1 MATPKVRETVEEFYY
16 AMLPASG
23 NESGTG
29 DLYFW
34 FSNTARRGMPS
45 DYGWSTRPEDV
56 IHGYA
61 TKEILLDFLHTTLA
75 LDIDRGT
82 CSSLIAYSHGQEAAG
97 PPAWGHS
104 WVGAGCPGSGLKDNI
119 LQPAAL
125 RRTEQPRTWTPW
137 SHIGLRRW
145 KRLGGKTGPWGWSR
159 VWAVLGR
166 GPGCAGQGPG

>member
-1 MATPKVRETVEEFYY
+1 MSSGWHLTVHGAE
-16 AMLPASG
+16 PA
-23 NESGTG
+23 
-29 DLYFW
+29 
-34 FSNTARRGMPS
+34 
-45 DYGWSTRPEDV
+45 
-56 IHGYA
+56 GY
-61 TKEILLDFLHTTLA
+61 LLRVPAVQGGSPRLLRSVSPHY
-75 LDIDRGT
+75 
-82 CSSLIAYSHGQEAAG
+82 SSLIAYSHGQEAAG

>member
-1 MATPKVRETVEEFYY
+1 MSSGWHLTVHGAE
-16 AMLPASG
+16 PAG
-23 NESGTG
+23 
-29 DLYFW
+29 
-34 FSNTARRGMPS
+34 
-45 DYGWSTRPEDV
+45 
-56 IHGYA
+56 H
-61 TKEILLDFLHTTLA
+61 LLRVPAVQGGSPRLLRSVSPHY
-75 LDIDRGT
+75 
-82 CSSLIAYSHGQEAAG
+82 SSLIAYSHGQEAAG

-166 GPGCAGQGPG
+166 GLAELKTGQAWGTLRGPHQRGPGLM